1 MTLHADAPG
10 TGDSIRKGG
19 DVTVTGGAYRDAQPE
34 VPLVQGKELHGGPQ
48 MLQLS
53 LDGRRLYVTSSLF
66 SSWDKQFYP
75 DMVAKGSWM
84 LRLDV
89 DIEHGGL
96 KLDPD
101 FFIDFGAEPDGPG
114 LAHEIR
120 FPGGD
125 STSDIWL

>member
-1 MTLHADAPG
+1 MCAG
-10 TGDSIRKGG
+10 GSIRKGG
-19 DVTVTGGAYRDAQPE
+19 GVTVTGGAYRDAQPE
-34 VPLVQGKELHGGPQ
+34 VPPVRGKQLPGGPQ

-66 SSWDKQFYP
+66 SPWDAQFYP
-75 DMVAKGSWM
+75 DMVARGSWM
-84 LRLDV
+84 LRLNV
-89 DIEHGGL
+89 DTEKGGL
-96 KLDPD
+96 TLDD
-101 FFIDFGAEPDGPG
+101 AFFVDFGAEPDGPG

>member
-1 MTLHADAPG
+1 MAPSR
-10 TGDSIRKGG
+10 SIRKGG
-19 DVTVTGGAYRDAQPE
+19 GVKVTGGPFRDAQPE
-34 VPLVQGKELHGGPQ
+34 VPLVRGKELRGGPQ

-66 SSWDKQFYP
+66 SPWDEQFYP
-75 DMVAKGSWM
+75 DMVAAGSWM

-89 DIEHGGL
+89 DTERGGL
-96 KLDPD
+96 SLDD
-101 FFIDFGAEPDGPG
+101 SFFVDFGAEPDGPG

-125 STSDIWL
+125 CTSDIWV